1 MVALVTVAP
10 EALAPPAGLET
21 WTAGAMRRLRAL
33 AYRRAAAERDVR
45 LDFLRGW
52 CIFSMVVDHAAGQRT
67 SPIFAITGNGP
78 WPITGAHGFVM
89 LSGVVMGL
97 LYAGIIRKE
106 GERGALQKLGGRAVK
121 LYLVAI
127 GLGLFDIAWTVLP
140 WTGGGSTSLHAVLN
154 VLLLHAGSDDLM
166 TFYFILVLLAGPVL
180 LALHRRLWALALAT
194 SIAVWLLH
202 NHDESLFNL
211 PVTYFV
217 PVADWQLIFV
227 TGLLIGY
234 HREAIGRWL
243 RGPLR
248 AVFITVVM
256 AIFALTIL
264 VQGDLLFHF
273 GETTRPWLA
282 QIERD
287 GWQGYDHNPP
297 LHMLLVFGNLTALYY
312 LVSWLWAP
320 LSRAAGWFFIPLGQ
334 AALYVYIVHALLVFY
349 VLALTPLF
357 GELQGL
363 WLTLSLLG
371 LMLAI
376 WVMVKKRFLFA
387 IIPR

>member
-1 MVALVTVAP
+1 MRV
-10 EALAPPAGLET
+10 EA
-21 WTAGAMRRLRAL
+21 
-33 AYRRAAAERDVR
+33 
-45 LDFLRGW
+45 
-52 CIFSMVVDHAAGQRT
+52 
-67 SPIFAITGNGP
+67 
-78 WPITGAHGFVM
+78 
-89 LSGVVMGL
+89 
-97 LYAGIIRKE
+97 
-106 GERGALQKLGGRAVK
+106 
-121 LYLVAI
+121 
-127 GLGLFDIAWTVLP
+127 
-140 WTGGGSTSLHAVLN
+140 
-154 VLLLHAGSDDLM
+154 
-166 TFYFILVLLAGPVL
+166 
-180 LALHRRLWALALAT
+180 
-194 SIAVWLLH
+194 
-202 NHDESLFNL
+202 
-211 PVTYFV
+211 YFV

-227 TGLLIGY
+227 VGLLIGY

-248 AVFITVVM
+248 VAFIAAVM

-273 GETTRPWLA
+273 IETTPPWLA
-282 QIERD
+282 QIQRD

-312 LVSWLWAP
+312 MVSWLWAP
-320 LSRAAGWFFIPLGQ
+320 LARVAGCFFIPLGQ

-363 WLTLSLLG
+363 WLTVSLLG